1 MNNIREA
8 EWVKEFAIR
17 QALGGY
23 YPKDPFKQIFFQ
35 GLLSI
40 KNQKI
45 SNNNKHSHLLNL
57 IRKNR

>member
-8 EWVKEFAIR
+8 EWVKEYGVR

-23 YPKDPFKQIFFQ
+23 YPKDPFKAIFFQ

-40 KNQKI
+40 KNIKNTK
-45 SNNNKHSHLLNL
+45 NNNLNHLQNL
-57 IRKNR
+57 IQKNR

>member
-1 MNNIREA
+1 MRNIREA
-8 EWVKEFAIR
+8 EWVKEYGVR

-40 KNQKI
+40 KNKKLTK
-45 SNNNKHSHLLNL
+45 NNKLNHLQNL
-57 IRKNR
+57 IQKNR